1 MSRPRRNDSWFVF
14 HDSSW
19 SFHEPYLAENT
30 YFTNRLEW
38 TQHKIMI
45 FKPVSKYQ
53 IIRHLHNFKNILSTI
68 STIIH
73 FFIKQTFSKH
83 HFTRSRNNKP
93 KRRDND
99 LFKHLLFNLL
109 WCLEK
114 QFVKLCSTRNFNLS
128 CSIEMYHFEK
138 LS

>member
-1 MSRPRRNDSWFVF
+1 MSRLRRNDSWFVF
-14 HDSSW
+14 HNSSW

-30 YFTNRLEW
+30 NFTKRLER
-38 TQHKIMI
+38 TQHKIMV

-53 IIRHLHNFKNILSTI
+53 IIRHLHNFKNI
-68 STIIH
+68 
-73 FFIKQTFSKH
+73 FIDDHHPFLYQTNVFKTS
-83 HFTRSRNNKP
+83 FTRSRNNKP